1 MHQKD
6 LDMRQGPIR
15 PKISTMPRQQTEASV
30 YLDVYKL
37 VVERKRLQQELQKI
51 EQRSHQINQRMTQ
64 LDQQIADLEGTLQ
77 QMRSEVAPA
86 PEARPLAAPVKTEPP
101 EAFDMLFLE
110 Y

>member
-1 MHQKD
+1 MHPKG

-15 PKISTMPRQQTEASV
+15 PKISTMPRQRTEATV

-51 EQRSHQINQRMTQ
+51 EQRSQQINQRMTQ
-64 LDQQIADLEGTLQ
+64 LDQQIAELEAVLQ
-77 QMRSEVAPA
+77 QLRSGVA
-86 PEARPLAAPVKTEPP
+86 PEARPLLPQVKADQP